1 MEAEATATKE
11 AAVGVREEE
20 VQVEEAEAEVDL
32 EVSEE
37 ETADVV
43 VAVVWA
49 GPVAWEE
56 EAAAVWAETV
66 EALVASLADLG
77 K

>member
-20 VQVEEAEAEVDL
+20 EAEEAEAEVDL
-32 EVSEE
+32 EALEE

-56 EAAAVWAETV
+56 EAVAVWAETV
-66 EALVASLADLG
+66 EALVVSQADLG